1 MQLLNIIPSDK
12 IKKLPTQIQYRFNT
26 NNEIWLKLTDFLPE
40 LSTQIEH
47 KI

>member
-12 IKKLPTQIQYRFNT
+12 IKKLPTQIQHKFNT
-26 NNEIWLKLTDFLPE
+26 NNKIWPKLTDFF
-40 LSTQIEH
+40 TRQIEH